1 MNSSL
6 VTVAGLLQQQRSLIT
21 LDQLEEAGIGKHQR
35 YRLVKQEVL
44 RRGTPRVFSL
54 AGVEDSYER
63 RLLAAQMTPLIP
75 SYVSHSGSAHLWD
88 YFYLPELGIEICLVN
103 DCPIEIRGIRVHR
116 TTRLHQDDIAERRG
130 IPCTSFER
138 TLCDCTTRLSE
149 FQLGR
154 VLDDG
159 LRRKVASL
167 ERLKDCAERLES
179 GPGRHMSKVRS
190 LLALR
195 DPDYN
200 PGGSNSELDVLD
212 IVREFDLP
220 EPTQQFEVKVKGKT
234 YYLDYSWPQFHSYC
248 EWYGLPWHIGASAVT
263 RDSERITAMSGI
275 GWRPIIFT
283 EVSSRRSVA
292 EDILNTLRQG
302 GFEG

>member
-6 VTVAGLLQQQRSLIT
+6 VVVADLLREQQSLIT
-21 LDQLEEAGIGKHQR
+21 LDQLEEAGIGKHKR
-35 YRLVKQEVL
+35 YRLVKQKVL

-54 AGVEDSYER
+54 AGVADSYER
-63 RLLAAQMTPLIP
+63 QLLAAQMTPLYP
-75 SYVSHSGSAHLWD
+75 SVVSHSGSAHLWD
-88 YFYLPELGIEICLVN
+88 YMYLPELGIEICVVN
-103 DCPIEIRGIRVHR
+103 DFPVEIRGIRVHR
-116 TTRLHQDDIAERRG
+116 TTRLHDDDMAERRG
-130 IPCTSFER
+130 VPCTSFER
-138 TLCDCTTRLSE
+138 TLCDCTTRLSL

-159 LRRKVASL
+159 LRRKVASI

-190 LLALR
+190 LLAVR
-195 DPDYN
+195 DPEYN
-200 PGGSNSELDVLD
+200 PGGSNSELNVLE

-220 EPTQQFEVKVKGKT
+220 EPVQQFKVVVKGRT
-234 YYLDYSWPQFHSYC
+234 YYLDYAWPQYRAYC

-263 RDSERITAMSGI
+263 HDSARITAMSGI
-275 GWRPIIFT
+275 GWLPVIFT
-283 EVSSRRSVA
+283 EVSSPKSVA
-292 EDILNTLRQG
+292 ADIRNALRHG